1 LLTQASPRDR
11 SVSELVA
18 LFLPI
23 GGIVIWG
30 NRQQANE
37 ITVSVSRGTA

>member
-11 SVSELVA
+11 SVSELVG
-18 LFLPI
+18 LFLAI